1 MNKLLQEYLS
11 DLEKELTSVCN
22 TREIIKEY
30 QSILNEKSR
39 EFMYQGIDED
49 EAVKRS
55 IEELGQVKDIAA
67 CYQKGSM
74 NLNTLKRKIIWGNYL
89 LLFSGFVLSI
99 LYHYQ
104 PFTPIESIWYA
115 LVHMKWFLLVSYGS
129 LWLIVSFWIGKLSGI
144 KGKKQIEQVIQLA
157 IVPNL
162 ILMFCVLF
170 AEAIQSWFHALI
182 TPPFIISCVIVTLLF
197 YPLSKVSFKIG
208 YLKGI

>member
-1 MNKLLQEYLS
+1 MNKLQQKYLS
-11 DLEKELTSVCN
+11 DLEEELTSVCDGK
-22 TREIIKEY
+22 EIIKEY
-30 QSILNEKSR
+30 QSILDEKSR
-39 EFMYQGIDED
+39 ELMYQGIDEE

-55 IEELGQVKDIAA
+55 IEELGQAKDIAA
-67 CYQKGSM
+67 CYQKGSK
-74 NLNTLKRKIIWGNYL
+74 NLNSLKEKMIWGNYL
-89 LLFSGFVLSI
+89 LLFSGFILSV

-115 LVHMKWFLLVSYGS
+115 LVHMKWFLLVSYGL
-129 LWLIVSFWIGKLSGI
+129 LWLIISFWIGKLSGA

-170 AEAIQSWFHALI
+170 DEAVQIWFHALI
-182 TPPFIISCVIVTLLF
+182 TPPFMISCVIVTLLF